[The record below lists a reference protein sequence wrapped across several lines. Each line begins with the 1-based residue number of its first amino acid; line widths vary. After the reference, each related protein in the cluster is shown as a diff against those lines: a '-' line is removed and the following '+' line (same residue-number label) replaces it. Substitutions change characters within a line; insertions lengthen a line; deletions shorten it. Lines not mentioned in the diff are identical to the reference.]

1 MGKYT
6 LPPRQKM
13 INLLYVILIAM
24 LAINIS
30 ADVLEGYKLLN
41 KESAVRFQKAVAYND
56 SLRTRVMT
64 MFSDSTRLVAKRL
77 DSLSVDCRGML
88 AQLRE
93 EIAAQADK
101 EKYVPGKLSAADDLN
116 AVPRVMLSAT
126 DGKGDLLREKL
137 SAFKEHALACIS
149 DSTRRDYAESFLP
162 LESFTRGM
170 SWERELFSYLPAIGG
185 FVALDRLEQDVL
197 ALEAEV
203 YNSMMHD
210 RESDGYRYVIIN
222 EGQRVVNSDGTVD
235 LPAVTMSPVGGMTL
249 YRNFQNKLSLF
260 CAGIPLN
267 DLRVTISD
275 GSIRRN
281 GDYYVAVPGKSK
293 EVTIAVYS
301 NRNGGQQPLY
311 SMKCH
316 VKALPNPTPYIAY
329 KKGGAVLKYY
339 GNVPIRKEDL
349 RNAVSLGANLSEG
362 LEVAYSVQSFEMVV
376 IGAGNNVESLRSSN
390 GQFTEAQKQRFRSLS
405 RGDKCYITS
414 IIVKC
419 ATGVEQT
426 APINVVVM

>member
-41 KESAVRFQKAVAYND
+41 KESDVRFQKAEAYND
-56 SLRTRVMT
+56 SLRSRVLK
-64 MFSDSTRLVAKRL
+64 MFSDSTCLMAKRL

-88 AQLRE
+88 AELRE

-101 EKYVPGKLSAADDLN
+101 EKYVRGKLSAADDLN

-126 DGKGDLLREKL
+126 DGKGGLLRKKL
-137 SAFKEHALACIS
+137 LAFKEQALACIS
-149 DSTRRDYAESFLP
+149 DSTRKDYAASFLP
-162 LESFTRGM
+162 LKSFTRGI

-197 ALEAEV
+197 ALEAEA
-203 YNSMMHD
+203 YNSMIHD
-210 RESDGYRYVIIN
+210 RGSDGYRYVLIN

-235 LPAVTMSPVGGMTL
+235 LPAVTMSPVGGVTL

-260 CAGIPLN
+260 CAGIPAN
-267 DLRVTISD
+267 DLRVTISS

-281 GDYYVAVPGKSK
+281 GDYYVAVPGNEK
-293 EVTIAVYS
+293 EATISVF
-301 NRNGGQQPLY
+301 NGKGGEQKLLY

-329 KKGGAVLKYY
+329 KKGNAVLKYY

-349 RNAVSLGANLSEG
+349 RNAVSLGASISEG
-362 LEVAYSVQSFEMVV
+362 LGVNYSVQSFEMVV

-390 GQFTEAQKQRFRSLS
+390 GQFTEAQKRRISSLS

-414 IIVKC
+414 IIVKG
-419 ATGVEQT
+419 AAGVAQT

>member
-137 SAFKEHALACIS
+137 SAFKEQALACIS

-210 RESDGYRYVIIN
+210 RESDGY
-222 EGQRVVNSDGTVD
+222 
-235 LPAVTMSPVGGMTL
+235 
-249 YRNFQNKLSLF
+249 
-260 CAGIPLN
+260 
-267 DLRVTISD
+267 
-275 GSIRRN
+275 
-281 GDYYVAVPGKSK
+281 
-293 EVTIAVYS
+293 
-301 NRNGGQQPLY
+301 
-311 SMKCH
+311 H
-316 VKALPNPTPYIAY
+316 
-329 KKGGAVLKYY
+329 
-339 GNVPIRKEDL
+339 
-349 RNAVSLGANLSEG
+349 
-362 LEVAYSVQSFEMVV
+362 
-376 IGAGNNVESLRSSN
+376 
-390 GQFTEAQKQRFRSLS
+390 
-405 RGDKCYITS
+405 
-414 IIVKC
+414 
-419 ATGVEQT
+419 
-426 APINVVVM
+426 